1 MLRLLRDETDLDDS
15 TVEEIMRAATTTT
28 TTSNQPSPSHHQKQ
42 QQLQQQPSTPSKK
55 TATAVEKTNVTGL
68 FKSLNISNLDV
79 SFNASFSGQLKKREE
94 LNAEKAL
101 LIKSFALQG
110 KERTIRARNEENNQ
124 ASSTPPPQQQQ
135 QQQSNR
141 SLKVKVKIAES
152 KSPLKLK
159 PKIQIRDE
167 EENLTPRSS
176 MLYQVTLIIIEH
188 QKTKLAGPFLL
199 Y

>member
-42 QQLQQQPSTPSKK
+42 QQQLQHQPSTPSKK

-135 QQQSNR
+135 QSNR
-141 SLKVKVKIAES
+141 SPKVKVKIAES